1 MEVGKFFAP
10 ASRIIFGVVRD
21 FGESR
26 GTDHVWLV
34 AIPVEYPQRH
44 KVSLP
49 LSLPDQSGN
58 SICSGCFLSR
68 SCSSARTFSSQY
80 A

>member
-34 AIPVEYPQRH
+34 AIPVEFRRGIQ
-44 KVSLP
+44 
-49 LSLPDQSGN
+49 
-58 SICSGCFLSR
+58 
-68 SCSSARTFSSQY
+68 
-80 A
+80 